1 MEKERINVRGSIDS
15 LEINEVFAIP
25 KKERKASNVR
35 NTASVVAGD
44 TGKKFSVSA
53 KTDMI
58 VVTRIA

>member
-1 MEKERINVRGSIDS
+1 MCKYQINVRGGINALEVGDS
-15 LEINEVFAIP
+15 LTIP
-25 KKERKASNVR
+25 RIEKKISYVR
-35 NTASVVAGD
+35 NAASVVAGD